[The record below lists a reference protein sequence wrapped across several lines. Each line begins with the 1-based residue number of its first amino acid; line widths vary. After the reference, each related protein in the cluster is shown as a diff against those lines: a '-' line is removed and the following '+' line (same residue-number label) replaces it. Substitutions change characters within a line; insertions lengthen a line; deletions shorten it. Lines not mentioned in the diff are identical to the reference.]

1 MTERPVGSDD
11 IAVVGMSGRF
21 AAAADLAAFREA
33 VLTGDSLIGPVPEG
47 RFGWILPP
55 RGAMAQARGGFIAD
69 VDRFDAALFGIGD
82 REAARMDPQSRLL
95 LQACRATLEDAGH
108 APRGLAGCCV
118 GVFVANTFQEWVH
131 RLRQPGR
138 VERIRLTDM
147 TICMLASRIARA
159 FDLRG
164 SAEVVNAACS
174 GGLLAVHR
182 ACMALR
188 AGECE
193 AALAGGVSLI
203 LAGDGYL
210 GEARAGMLSADGRSL
225 AFDSAGNGFVRGEGV
240 GVLLLKTL
248 ARARADRDAVHAVI
262 RGSAAGHGGAAGGY
276 NADAAASQADAVARA
291 LRSAG
296 VDPASIGYLE
306 LQAAGRP
313 SEEAAEL
320 AVIAAGFR
328 QAAAEGAPLPQPL
341 TGALKPL
348 TGHMEAAS
356 GLAQL
361 VKVAA
366 ILRDGVVPPIGGL
379 SEAAEAVRAA
389 WPGLGLP
396 VAALPWPD
404 QATPRR
410 ALVSG
415 YGFGG
420 SHVHLVLEAAPDD
433 CVAMPPAPRSRQPRA
448 FLLSAATQ
456 ALLAD
461 AAGQLA
467 SALSGGEVPP
477 AEDVA
482 FTLLVGRDAMPER
495 LAILAED
502 VAGLTEQLAA
512 FAAAPDRRG
521 SWRRGRAGGG
531 MPLLGAA
538 EEDRDWLS
546 RLIQLGHWPKL
557 ASLWCSGLEIDWPAL
572 ADVLP
577 GRRVSLPPMPLAAT
591 RFWMEDD
598 TAPAAI
604 APAPAP
610 SIAPGIAPG
619 SGEDRP
625 REILLGLL
633 AETLGVADTA
643 SWADTDS
650 PAALG
655 LDSMAAAE
663 LRGRIVECCG
673 GEAPP
678 LAMLLQAPD
687 LRALLAL
694 VPPIA
699 EGARKAP
706 VTPDP
711 AARYA
716 PFPTTDIQFAY
727 LMGRQEGRQH
737 GGFGCQVYWE
747 FDRPRFDVERLTEAW
762 NRLVIRHDML
772 RVIFAPDATQRVLP
786 TERAGPIEIPLHDWS
801 AASAD
806 VAARERAALAERFRT
821 VDFDPGQFPL
831 FRLAVTRDAAGD
843 RLHLALDLL
852 VADGPSL
859 FLLMEEWAAL
869 YEAPDRPLAPLSLG
883 FRDYVLAQKQWEQDA
898 AAAADLAYW
907 EARLDSLPGPPA
919 LPILPG
925 PPPGRPAFLRHE
937 EVLPLAVWRR
947 FEQAAAAHGVTANAA
962 LMAALAESIAA
973 WAERPEFCLNVTLA
987 GRRPIHPEVF
997 RLVGDFTSN
1006 VLLAVPARGERDFAT
1021 HAAAL
1026 AAQLAADIEH
1036 AGCSAVKVLG
1046 QLARRR
1052 QAPVTMP
1059 VVFTAVHG
1067 YGALLKRPVRI
1078 DAIGAYRAGATRTPQ
1093 VWLDAQSLEAA
1104 DGLHLSWDAMER
1116 VFAPDILADMFG
1128 GFVARVRRLAE
1139 LPEAWVAPPPG
1150 TVPAPLRSANA
1161 TAARLPW
1168 EPVFAGILRQAET
1181 APQREAVIAQDR
1193 RLDFATLV
1201 GEATMLAARIQ
1212 AAGVV
1217 QGQLVGVV
1225 MPKGW
1230 RQVVAVLAIGLAG
1243 AAYVPVELPLPP
1255 ARIRSLLQRAGVAL
1269 ALTHAA
1275 PEGLDWPCAATDLD
1289 TLVAAA
1295 PLPWRPCRPAASD
1308 LAYVLF
1314 TSGSTGEPKGV
1325 ALQHGAVSNTLHD
1338 VNGRF
1343 GVGPEDRVL
1352 GLSSLGFDLSVWDIF
1367 GVLGA
1372 GGALVLP
1379 AAESVRD
1386 PAHLA
1391 ALLAREQVTLWNST
1405 PSYLKLVVEA
1415 PGIALAGSLRLL
1427 MLSGDWIPLPLAR
1440 RLRAEYP
1447 AARLVSLGGATEAAI
1462 WSIWHP
1468 VDRVEEG
1475 WRSVPYGRAMA
1486 NQRFY
1491 VLDEAQRACPIG
1503 EVGQLHIGGA
1513 GLAAGYWRDEASTAA
1528 SFIRHPETGERLYR
1542 TGDYGRV
1549 LADGGIEFLGRR
1561 DAQVK
1566 IGGHRIE
1573 LAEVEAGLQ
1582 AVPEM
1587 LEAVAFPV
1595 TDPGGNQRLVAAYR
1609 HRSGLAESEIRAALA
1624 ASLPSYMVP
1633 GLLLPLE
1640 RMPLTENGKVDRKEL
1655 TALALRRMTGASAA
1669 ARDSTPPATAEAPP
1683 TVPVEQVADLAA
1695 RVAGMLGTAGVI
1707 SDKDGRDR
1715 FVAGAP
1721 AMRRDLVALPSLAFP
1736 VPTGDAPPVRV
1747 STRHFRSASVTQG
1760 QLAALLAPLREVA
1773 TEQGPR
1779 RRYGSAGS
1787 SYAVQLYLLVGE
1799 QGCEGLAAGLW
1810 HYLPALHRLV
1820 HLGPAQ
1826 VQPSA
1831 LHVPFNRSM
1840 AAAAAVSL
1848 LLIGDLAAIRP
1859 LYGEMAEELLRIEAG
1874 CISQLLADAAA
1885 AEGLGLCAIGWL
1897 DIVPLRSG
1905 LRLSPDHIFLHAMV
1919 GGQPAAV
1926 AEPGSVP
1933 IQLQPQA
1940 AIGARPARQ
1949 DRWVALVRKAWEEAL
1964 EHSDFADDANFFEV
1978 GGNSFLAVALQ
1989 ARLAQTLNPAPSVTD
2004 LFRYPTVL
2012 SLAVLL
2018 AGSDGAPQASALPVS
2033 PPAGLAEDPLAARR
2047 ARRNAARRPLA
2058 HFATAVPGGTWR

>member
-1 MTERPVGSDD
+1 M
-11 IAVVGMSGRF
+11 
-21 AAAADLAAFREA
+21 
-33 VLTGDSLIGPVPEG
+33 
-47 RFGWILPP
+47 
-55 RGAMAQARGGFIAD
+55 
-69 VDRFDAALFGIGD
+69 
-82 REAARMDPQSRLL
+82 
-95 LQACRATLEDAGH
+95 
-108 APRGLAGCCV
+108 
-118 GVFVANTFQEWVH
+118 
-131 RLRQPGR
+131 
-138 VERIRLTDM
+138 
-147 TICMLASRIARA
+147 
-159 FDLRG
+159 
-164 SAEVVNAACS
+164 
-174 GGLLAVHR
+174 
-182 ACMALR
+182 
-188 AGECE
+188 
-193 AALAGGVSLI
+193 
-203 LAGDGYL
+203 
-210 GEARAGMLSADGRSL
+210 
-225 AFDSAGNGFVRGEGV
+225 RGEGV

-248 ARARADRDAVHAVI
+248 ARARADRNVVHAVI

-276 NADAAASQADAVARA
+276 DADVAASQADAVTRA
-291 LRSAG
+291 LRIAG

-313 SEEAAEL
+313 TDEAAEL

-328 QAAAEGAPLPQPL
+328 QAAADGVSVPQPFI
-341 TGALKPL
+341 GALKPM

-356 GLAQL
+356 GLGQ
-361 VKVAA
+361 VIKVAA
-366 ILRDGVVPPIGGL
+366 VLRGGIVPPIGGL
-379 SEAAEAVRAA
+379 SQPAEAVQAV

-396 VAALPWPD
+396 VTALPWPE

-433 CVAMPPAPRSRQPRA
+433 YAATSPAPRNQQSRA
-448 FLLSAATQ
+448 FLLSAATP

-467 SALSGGEVPP
+467 AALGGPEVPP

-495 LAILAED
+495 LAIFAEDITGLAE
-502 VAGLTEQLAA
+502 QLNA
-512 FAAAPDRRG
+512 FAAAPDRPG
-521 SWRRGRAGGG
+521 SWCRGKAGGA

-538 EEDRDWLS
+538 EEDRDWLL

-557 ASLWCSGLEIDWPAL
+557 ASLWCSGLEIDWSAL

-598 TAPAAI
+598 TAPAA
-604 APAPAP
+604 AAPTPAPLPSPKLAP
-610 SIAPGIAPG
+610 R

-625 REILLGLL
+625 REVLFGLL

-643 SWADTDS
+643 PWADTDS

-655 LDSMAAAE
+655 MDSMAAAE
-663 LRGRIVECCG
+663 LRGRIAECCG
-673 GEAPP
+673 GTAPP

-687 LRALLAL
+687 LKALLAL
-694 VPPIA
+694 LPPLA
-699 EGARKAP
+699 VGAKKPP
-706 VTPDP
+706 VAPDP
-711 AARYA
+711 AARHA

-727 LMGRQEGRQH
+727 LIGRQEGREH

-747 FDRPRFDVERLTEAW
+747 FDRPRFDLKRLTEAW

-772 RVIFAPDATQRVLP
+772 RVIFAADATQRVLP
-786 TERAGPIEIPLHDWS
+786 AETAGPIEIPLHDWS
-801 AASAD
+801 VGAD
-806 VAARERAALAERFRT
+806 IAARERAALAECFRT
-821 VDFDPGQFPL
+821 IDFDPGQFPL
-831 FRLAVTRDAAGD
+831 FRLAVTRDSAGD
-843 RLHLALDLL
+843 RLHFALDLL
-852 VADGPSL
+852 LADGPSL

-907 EARLDSLPGPPA
+907 EARLDSLPGPPT
-919 LPILPG
+919 LPVLPG
-925 PPPGRPAFLRHE
+925 PPPGDSAFLRHE
-937 EVLPLAVWRR
+937 EVLPLEAWRR
-947 FEQAAAAHGVTANAA
+947 FEHAAAAHGLTANAA
-962 LMAALAESIAA
+962 LMAALAESIAV
-973 WAERPEFCLNVTLA
+973 WSEQPEFCLNVTLA

-997 RLVGDFTSN
+997 QLVGDFTSN
-1006 VLLAVPARGERDFAT
+1006 VLLAVPARGEHGFAE
-1021 HAAAL
+1021 HATAL

-1046 QLARRR
+1046 RLARRR
-1052 QAPVTMP
+1052 QAPVIMP

-1104 DGLHLSWDAMER
+1104 DGLHLSWDAMEGI
-1116 VFAPDILADMFG
+1116 FAPDILVDMFA

-1139 LPEAWVAPPPG
+1139 LPEPWVAPPLD

-1168 EPVFAGILRQAET
+1168 EPIFAGILRQAET
-1181 APQREAVIAQDR
+1181 APQREAIIAQDR

-1201 GEATMLAARIQ
+1201 REANMLAAQMQ

-1217 QGQLVGVV
+1217 QGQLVGVI

-1230 RQVVAVLAIGLAG
+1230 RQVVAVLGVGLAG
-1243 AAYVPVELPLPP
+1243 AAYVPLELPLPP

-1269 ALTHAA
+1269 ALTHGV
-1275 PEGLDWPCAATDLD
+1275 PEGLDWPCAAADLD
-1289 TLVAAA
+1289 TLLAAA
-1295 PLPWRPCRPAASD
+1295 QLPFRPCRPDATD

-1343 GVGPEDRVL
+1343 GIGPEDRVL
-1352 GLSSLGFDLSVWDIF
+1352 GVSSLGFDLSVWDIF

-1372 GGALVLP
+1372 GGAVVLP
-1379 AAESVRD
+1379 AAELVRD
-1386 PAHLA
+1386 PTHLA
-1391 ALLAREQVTLWNST
+1391 VLLAREHVTLWNST
-1405 PSYLKLVVEA
+1405 PAYLKLVLEA
-1415 PGIALAGSLRLL
+1415 PGIALAGSLRLF

-1447 AARLVSLGGATEAAI
+1447 TARLVSLGGATEAAI

-1468 VDRVEEG
+1468 VDRVEDG
-1475 WRSVPYGRAMA
+1475 WRTVPYGRAMA
-1486 NQRFY
+1486 NQRVY
-1491 VLDEAQRACPIG
+1491 VLDEAQRPCPIG
-1503 EVGQLHIGGA
+1503 EVGHLHIGGM
-1513 GLAAGYWRDEASTAA
+1513 GLAAGYWQDEVGSAA
-1528 SFIRHPETGERLYR
+1528 NFIRHTETGERLYR

-1573 LAEVEAGLQ
+1573 LAEVEARLQ
-1582 AVPEM
+1582 AVPEI

-1595 TDPGGNQRLVAAYR
+1595 TDSGGNQRLVAAYR
-1609 HRSGLAESEIRAALA
+1609 HGAARGENEVRAALA
-1624 ASLPSYMVP
+1624 AHLPSYMVP

-1640 RMPLTENGKVDRKEL
+1640 RMPLTKNGKVDRKEL
-1655 TALALRRMTGASAA
+1655 TDMALGRMTGGLAA
-1669 ARDSTPPATAEAPP
+1669 AQDPTAP
-1683 TVPVEQVADLAA
+1683 TSAEVPRAVPVDHVADVAA
-1695 RVAGMLGTAGVI
+1695 RMAAMLGTAGVI
-1707 SDKDGRDR
+1707 SDEDERDR
-1715 FVAGAP
+1715 FVAGTP
-1721 AMRRDLVALPSLAFP
+1721 AMRRDLMGLPSLAFP
-1736 VPTGDAPPVRV
+1736 MPKDDTPPARV
-1747 STRHFRSASVTQG
+1747 STRHFRPAPVTQR
-1760 QLAALLAPLREVA
+1760 QLAALLAPLREVE

-1779 RRYGSAGS
+1779 RVYGSAGS
-1787 SYAVQLYLLVGE
+1787 SYAVQVYMIVGE

-1810 HYLPALHRLV
+1810 HYLPASHRLV
-1820 HLGPAQ
+1820 NLG
-1826 VQPSA
+1826 SA
-1831 LHVPFNRSM
+1831 KVRPETLHAPFNRNM

-1848 LLIGDLAAIRP
+1848 LLIGDLSAIRP

-1874 CISQLLADAAA
+1874 SMSQLLGDAAA

-1897 DIVPLRSG
+1897 DIAPLRAG
-1905 LRLSPDHIFLHAMV
+1905 LRLSPDHIFLHAML
-1919 GGQPAAV
+1919 GGQPASA
-1926 AEPGSVP
+1926 AERKSLPVQFQSQDT
-1933 IQLQPQA
+1933 IA
-1940 AIGARPARQ
+1940 APLARQ
-1949 DRWVALVRKAWEEAL
+1949 ARWVALVRQAWEEVL
-1964 EHSDFADDANFFEV
+1964 EHTDFADDANFFEV
-1978 GGNSFLAVALQ
+1978 GGNSFLAVTLQ

-2004 LFRYPTVL
+2004 LFRHPTVL
-2012 SLAVLL
+2012 ALAVSL
-2018 AGSDGAPQASALPVS
+2018 AGSDLTPSVLALPVS
-2033 PPAGLAEDPLAARR
+2033 SPASLAEDPLAARR
-2047 ARRNAARRPLA
+2047 ARRHAARRHITP
-2058 HFATAVPGGTWR
+2058 TRNYPTGRDMAVTR